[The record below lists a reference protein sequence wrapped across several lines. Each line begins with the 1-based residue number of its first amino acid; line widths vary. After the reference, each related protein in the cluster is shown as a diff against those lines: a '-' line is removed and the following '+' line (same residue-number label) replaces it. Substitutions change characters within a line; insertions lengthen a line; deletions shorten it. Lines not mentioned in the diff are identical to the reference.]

1 MNKNFRNRKRKKSDL
16 RSQIIKRQIDKI
28 DSLKNDI
35 SKLKIDCKEKD
46 EIIHSIDNFRDDLIE
61 TIDTLKAKGEEYDKL
76 ISDLKEMRKIM
87 NQEVFKGR
95 WKIIK
100 WLLK

>member
-1 MNKNFRNRKRKKSDL
+1 MNKNFKKKRRKKSDL
-16 RSQIIKRQIDKI
+16 RGQIIKRQIDKI

-35 SKLKIDCKEKD
+35 SKLKIDCEEKD
-46 EIIHSIDNFRDDLIE
+46 KIINSVNSLRDDLIE
-61 TIDTLKAKGEEYDKL
+61 TIETLKAKGEEYDKL